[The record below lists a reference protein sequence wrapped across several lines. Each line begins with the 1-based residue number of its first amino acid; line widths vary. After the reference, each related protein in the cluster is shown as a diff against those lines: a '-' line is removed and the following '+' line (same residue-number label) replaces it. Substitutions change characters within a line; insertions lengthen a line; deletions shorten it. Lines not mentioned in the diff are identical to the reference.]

1 LPTEFRL
8 ARQQSVPA
16 ASRTF
21 PVRCISVFGTGYFE
35 IDLNSPAP
43 VRYPPANSQLFDEV
57 ILWH

>member
-1 LPTEFRL
+1 M
-8 ARQQSVPA
+8 
-16 ASRTF
+16 
-21 PVRCISVFGTGYFE
+21 GYLE